1 MMREISKCV
10 ELEKYVTKILLGL
23 GVPAHLSGYR
33 YIREAVLISVTDME
47 AVNRV
52 TKYLYPEIA
61 EIYNTTPT
69 KVERA
74 VRTAVEASWLRGSCR
89 LMEDIFGYSSASG
102 RKRPTNSEYVAC
114 IADKVRLDYEGNI
127 LVS

>member
-1 MMREISKCV
+1 MTNEISKCV
-10 ELEKYVTKILLGL
+10 ELEKYVTKIMLGL
-23 GVPAHLSGYR
+23 GVPVHLGGYR
-33 YIREAVLISVTDME
+33 YIREAILISITDME

-61 EIYNTTPT
+61 EMYNTTPV

-74 VRTAVEASWLRGSCR
+74 IRTAIEASWARGSR
-89 LMEDIFGYSSASG
+89 GVMEEIFGYSSASG
-102 RKRPTNSEYVAC
+102 QKRPTNSEFIAGVA
-114 IADKVRLDYEGNI
+114 DRVRLDYGDSI

>member
-1 MMREISKCV
+1 MTNEISKCV
-10 ELEKYVTKILLGL
+10 ELEKYVTKIMLGL
-23 GVPAHLSGYR
+23 GVPVHLGGYR
-33 YIREAVLISVTDME
+33 YIREAILISITDME

-61 EIYNTTPT
+61 EMYNATPV

-74 VRTAVEASWLRGSCR
+74 IRTAIEASWARGCR
-89 LMEDIFGYSSASG
+89 GVMKEIFGYSSASG
-102 RKRPTNSEYVAC
+102 QKRPTNSEFIAGVA
-114 IADKVRLDYEGNI
+114 DRVRLDYEGSI

>member
-1 MMREISKCV
+1 MTNEIRKCV

-33 YIREAVLISVTDME
+33 YIREAVLISLTDME

-74 VRTAVEASWLRGSCR
+74 VRTAVEASWSRGNCGV
-89 LMEDIFGYSSASG
+89 MEDIFGYSSAYEK
-102 RKRPTNSEYVAC
+102 KRPTNSEYIAC
-114 IADKVRLDYEGNI
+114 IADKVRLDYAGNI

>member
-33 YIREAVLISVTDME
+33 YIREAVLISLTDME

-74 VRTAVEASWLRGSCR
+74 VRTAVEASWSRGNCGV
-89 LMEDIFGYSSASG
+89 MEDIFGYSSAYEK
-102 RKRPTNSEYVAC
+102 KRPTNSEYIAC
-114 IADKVRLDYEGNI
+114 IADKVRLDYAGNI

>member
-1 MMREISKCV
+1 MANEIRKCV

-33 YIREAVLISVTDME
+33 YIREAVLISITDME
-47 AVNRV
+47 ALNRM

-74 VRTAVEASWLRGSCR
+74 VRTAVEASWSRGNCGV
-89 LMEDIFGYSSASG
+89 MEDIFGYSSAYEK
-102 RKRPTNSEYVAC
+102 KRPTNSEYIAC
-114 IADKVRLDYEGNI
+114 IADKVRLDYTGNI